1 MPESMMESTYGS
13 VPSSR
18 EVTIFSSVETE
29 FLVTSSLN
37 RNLSS

>member
-1 MPESMMESTYGS
+1 MPAFMMVSTYGS
-13 VPSSR
+13 VPNSL

-37 RNLSS
+37 RKRSS